1 MVKGYNPVSTDCDT
15 SSFAAFVVV
24 VVVVVTVFS
33 MMVYKTVGKESKE
46 GVLHLQSKYK
56 LQASSCLRLHLLAK

>member
-1 MVKGYNPVSTDCDT
+1 MKGYNLVSTGRDT

-24 VVVVVTVFS
+24 VVVGTVFS

-46 GVLHLQSKYK
+46 GVLHLQSK
-56 LQASSCLRLHLLAK
+56 LQASSCLHLLAK